1 MIATQREALF
11 MTHEADSKTTVARVR
26 LYDGENPAS
35 QRIGFNCRAEDF
47 LDLDA
52 IGTFIRDFRR
62 PNGPAYQV
70 SERLQLDSVDRPYV
84 TAAYEV
90 QPPLDANA
98 QHALGEMLV
107 AGAFLRDADHQPE
120 GSMLI
125 DNTGNQQPDHP
136 LDTGRTVIAR
146 TPVRR

>member
-1 MIATQREALF
+1 MTAMQRETTFVA
-11 MTHEADSKTTVARVR
+11 HQADANTTVARVR
-26 LYDGENPAS
+26 LYDGKSPAS

-52 IGTFIRDFRR
+52 ISDYIRDYRHHD
-62 PNGPAYQV
+62 GSTYQV
-70 SERLQLDSVDRPYV
+70 SERLPLDSVDRPYV

-90 QPPLDANA
+90 HPPLAADT
-98 QHALGEMLV
+98 QEALGAMLV
-107 AGAFLRDADHQPE
+107 AGAFLYDSDRRPE

-136 LDTGRTVIAR
+136 FDTGRYVIAQ
-146 TPVRR
+146 TPIRP